1 MPSTKFQLALDFPG
15 ALTRMSLGP
24 DNYSGNALMVKLSNL
39 EHACSLTQPPKIQ
52 FFTWDSAHP
61 DMSWW
66 KHFESEVPQLA
77 ELGVTQVWLPPPN
90 KGTSNV
96 CAPQSVS
103 RAHRLRVIRDH
114 RAMTHM
120 I

>member
-1 MPSTKFQLALDFPG
+1 MPQMGRDFPG
-15 ALTRMSLGP
+15 ALTWMSLGP
-24 DNYSGNALMVKLSNL
+24 GNYSGNALMVKLSNFERAL
-39 EHACSLTQPPKIQ
+39 LPNPQPKIQ

-96 CAPQSVS
+96 CVPQYVFQTQPSTVT
-103 RAHRLRVIRDH
+103 RDH
-114 RAMTHM
+114 KAMMHM